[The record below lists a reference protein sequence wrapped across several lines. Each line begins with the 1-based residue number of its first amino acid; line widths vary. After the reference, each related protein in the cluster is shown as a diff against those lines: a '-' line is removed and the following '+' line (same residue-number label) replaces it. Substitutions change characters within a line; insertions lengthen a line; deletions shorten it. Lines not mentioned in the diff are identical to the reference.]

1 MAKTEKLKN
10 RILKLNYLSI
20 IGVVVVFSILSFASV
35 YYVLNMSLQ
44 RDIEFTKQEYINSK
58 KATIKNQVDNLIN
71 YINYISKTE
80 TQKKLERLKQDVEFL
95 SDVVKNIPLEK
106 LPMFFN
112 RYIFEHSFY
121 KVIVRENNK
130 VIFHHGNLPEE
141 LFDYKPKGK
150 IDIFIK
156 NKKYYLYSKE
166 LKLKNRHY
174 IIILALTQQDI
185 DKMIQKKVIN
195 LVHTMQFVFNNGYIS
210 IIKIENFNGGKK
222 FAKFVAYPKNHD
234 WEGFYLNDDKKDAK
248 GVEYRKEYLKLITT
262 KGEGYFVY
270 WFKRNGKLYKKISY
284 VKLYKPYNWAIF
296 GGIYID
302 EVNNLINLKKER
314 IKNELRE
321 ILKIYL
327 IISTL
332 FVVVVFLI
340 TKYENKLLK
349 RVIEDYEKEISRKN
363 KELEEVNKKLDLLNK
378 NLKQEVERKTQE
390 LLKSYVTDKLTNLP
404 NRERFL
410 YDIKRNPNKCIGL
423 LNIDSFKEIND
434 FYGME
439 IGDKV
444 LMKVG
449 EFISKYTP
457 VYKLSADEYGI
468 LGDDCN
474 VVHDIVEKVI
484 RNIEKNNIKIDG
496 HEIEISLSAGIG
508 ESIEKADM
516 ALKYAKN
523 KKMGKIVIFDEN
535 LEIVKNYKE
544 YMEWK
549 NIIKQA
555 LRDDKIIP
563 YVQPIVD
570 AKTKETKKYE
580 VLLRLEHNGKI
591 YPPFFLEHAKRAGLY
606 VDLQKVMI
614 KKSFEVFSKIDSK
627 FSINLSVMELSNV
640 SFKKYLLD
648 MIDKYKVSEKLT
660 IELLEDEKL
669 MDEELLGFLIFLK
682 EMVGVEIAIDD
693 FGSGN
698 SNISYLIRKMPVTIL
713 KLDGSLIKDM
723 MKNENNKKLIQVI
736 VSMAKIFELKTIAEF
751 VENAE
756 IAECLEKYGVDC
768 LQGYY
773 FSKPFD
779 INNLKEKE

>member
-1 MAKTEKLKN
+1 
-10 RILKLNYLSI
+10 
-20 IGVVVVFSILSFASV
+20 
-35 YYVLNMSLQ
+35 
-44 RDIEFTKQEYINSK
+44 
-58 KATIKNQVDNLIN
+58 
-71 YINYISKTE
+71 
-80 TQKKLERLKQDVEFL
+80 
-95 SDVVKNIPLEK
+95 
-106 LPMFFN
+106 
-112 RYIFEHSFY
+112 
-121 KVIVRENNK
+121 
-130 VIFHHGNLPEE
+130 
-141 LFDYKPKGK
+141 
-150 IDIFIK
+150 
-156 NKKYYLYSKE
+156 
-166 LKLKNRHY
+166 
-174 IIILALTQQDI
+174 
-185 DKMIQKKVIN
+185 
-195 LVHTMQFVFNNGYIS
+195 
-210 IIKIENFNGGKK
+210 
-222 FAKFVAYPKNHD
+222 
-234 WEGFYLNDDKKDAK
+234 
-248 GVEYRKEYLKLITT
+248 
-262 KGEGYFVY
+262 
-270 WFKRNGKLYKKISY
+270 
-284 VKLYKPYNWAIF
+284 
-296 GGIYID
+296 
-302 EVNNLINLKKER
+302 
-314 IKNELRE
+314 
-321 ILKIYL
+321 
-327 IISTL
+327 
-332 FVVVVFLI
+332 
-340 TKYENKLLK
+340 
-349 RVIEDYEKEISRKN
+349 
-363 KELEEVNKKLDLLNK
+363 
-378 NLKQEVERKTQE
+378 
-390 LLKSYVTDKLTNLP
+390 
-404 NRERFL
+404 
-410 YDIKRNPNKCIGL
+410 
-423 LNIDSFKEIND
+423 
-434 FYGME
+434 
-439 IGDKV
+439 
-444 LMKVG
+444 
-449 EFISKYTP
+449 
-457 VYKLSADEYGI
+457 
-468 LGDDCN
+468 
-474 VVHDIVEKVI
+474 
-484 RNIEKNNIKIDG
+484 
-496 HEIEISLSAGIG
+496 
-508 ESIEKADM
+508 M

-614 KKSFEVFSKIDSK
+614 KKSFEVFSKIDSN

-648 MIDKYKVSEKLT
+648 MIDEYKVSEKLT

-669 MDEELLGFLIFLK
+669 MDEELLGFLIFLR